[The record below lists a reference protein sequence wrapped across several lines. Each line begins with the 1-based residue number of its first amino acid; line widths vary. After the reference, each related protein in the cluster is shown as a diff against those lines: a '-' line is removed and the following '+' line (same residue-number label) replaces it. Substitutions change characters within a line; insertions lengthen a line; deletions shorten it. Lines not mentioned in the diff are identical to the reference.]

1 MLSESKKLAMP
12 VPVASYHLIWIVLLC
27 CTADLQAHMLYE
39 APMDMV
45 VAAESVYI
53 LGSSS
58 ITQLHRNLSLLN
70 EAPLTFKQQVEATR
84 NDALSMAIRENET
97 ELVVCFAYGKCFLFY
112 MVDDGYCTDDNSF
125 IASFGYPTNVLL
137 TDIEMNSFYI
147 AFRALDQGPQLRFLK
162 LEQFSIDEII
172 YDDDLY
178 SDYYEEEPIPLEIN
192 RIRSLSLSITNLSF
206 RDRTF
211 INAFRLSNH
220 VYFVGR
226 DEDTDSMPKITLMRI
241 CDKGNQMFS
250 TEGYDVY
257 EIRLSC
263 GPVSAETSI
272 TGVFVLDNTMVLGLT
287 NRRYSRHCTFN
298 LSRINM
304 ILDSAYDQCS
314 SGDYDNPLPW
324 AIYNHHSCTTF
335 QEVSFF
341 VYY

>member
-1 MLSESKKLAMP
+1 M
-12 VPVASYHLIWIVLLC
+12 PVASYHFIWILLLC
-27 CTADLQAHMLYE
+27 CTADLQAHMLNE

-147 AFRALDQGPQLRFLK
+147 AFRALDQGSQLRFLK

-172 YDDDLY
+172 YDDLY

-192 RIRSLSLSITNLSF
+192 RIRSLSLSITNSSF
-206 RDRTF
+206 RDRIF
-211 INAFRLSNH
+211 INAFRLGNH

-226 DEDTDSMPKITLMRI
+226 DEDTDSIPKITLMRI

-263 GPVSAETSI
+263 GPVSAETNI
-272 TGVFVLDNTMVLGLT
+272 TGVSVLDNTMVLGLT

-324 AIYNHHSCTTF
+324 AIYNRHSCTTF
-335 QEVSFF
+335 QEV
-341 VYY
+341 